1 MSAPLSSY
9 DDTHAIAGALK
20 LYFRELPIPLITF
33 ECYDLV
39 LVAASKH
46 THTHTHTLIQHAV
59 HIISISFSSHWLLGL
74 LLYTSPSHCYRMRNQ
89 GEDARDGESDSHTP
103 PSCSPQ
109 HPAFPHETSSQVRL
123 RNKPNAIY
131 QCLKGMSFIPPIPS
145 PSLRVQSHNNSNL
158 MDSKNLALVFA
169 PSIMRPLGPSND
181 AAIMIK
187 LPEQKKVT
195 ELLIS
200 QYPILFS

>member
-1 MSAPLSSY
+1 MRHLHKY
-9 DDTHAIAGALK
+9 VFKTN
-20 LYFRELPIPLITF
+20 
-33 ECYDLV
+33 
-39 LVAASKH
+39 H
-46 THTHTHTLIQHAV
+46 TQHATNARRACL
-59 HIISISFSSHWLLGL
+59 SPLL
-74 LLYTSPSHCYRMRNQ
+74 S
-89 GEDARDGESDSHTP
+89 
-103 PSCSPQ
+103 
-109 HPAFPHETSSQVRL
+109 
-123 RNKPNAIY
+123 
-131 QCLKGMSFIPPIPS
+131 
-145 PSLRVQSHNNSNL
+145 SLRVQSHNNSNL